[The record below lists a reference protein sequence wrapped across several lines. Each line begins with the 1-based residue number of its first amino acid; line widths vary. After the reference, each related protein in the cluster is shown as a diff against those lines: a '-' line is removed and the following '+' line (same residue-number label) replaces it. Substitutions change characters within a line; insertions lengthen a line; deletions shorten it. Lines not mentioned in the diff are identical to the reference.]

1 MTRCYA
7 WPLSITGDAD
17 LHLHV
22 STEYRRFGVRLFRSG
37 ATVEEVDVGAST
49 HDGHLF
55 PLGRPDEAWGWPRY
69 SIPLDAGLANGVYVA
84 VPVAVG
90 DDGSLETVDA
100 GLGVLTRSDACLF
113 ILRRHVGDDRPSILF
128 KLPTATYAAYNQLGG
143 ASLYAGVQWARDWS
157 AQGYVVSLQRP
168 GNGGIGMR
176 VMEGDAPDLYHRDSR
191 RQTFAHWDAPFVA
204 WLEGHGYQAGYCTD
218 FELHDDPSLLDGV
231 TLVLST
237 GHDEYW
243 SAEMRRHVLE
253 FIDRG
258 GNICFFAG
266 DVACFVVEI
275 SERGDRLFC
284 RKMEGGS
291 PEGDGSHSIGAL
303 WHAKDPED
311 WLTLS
316 SGAYGGGWW
325 DGRRAIDGYQ
335 AVVGDHWAFDGVEF
349 PPEGITGGEATPV
362 IGYETDGVPL
372 ERASHPPR
380 LSEQRKGGS
389 GGRVLLALG
398 KLSAGWV
405 AGREHANAAIMIR
418 TAASGG
424 MVFST
429 GTTDWPLALATD
441 VAVDRITDNVVR
453 RLANR
458 SLIIHGPVCEEG
470 AYVGEGAAVGAEQEV
485 GWYLDGDQSAA
496 ASLTAPQWVLEGGE
510 RVEGGAGSQFI
521 TRSHDGE
528 QWLTITATA
537 TDADGNDY
545 FGSRTVRVFGTEEY
559 LRRRIIRALDA
570 MAYPDE
576 QGGALVDQHSS
587 EASLA
592 ERVIPV
598 RLGWVRRYAQTLD
611 RLISELEEI
620 WIADGRMAEGA
631 LRDDEL

>member
-7 WPLSITGDAD
+7 WPLSVTAGAA
-17 LHLHV
+17 LQLHV
-22 STEYRRFGVRLFRSG
+22 STEHPRFGVRLFRAG
-37 ATVEEVDVGAST
+37 AAVEEVDAGSSV
-49 HDGHLF
+49 HEGHLL

-69 SIPLDAGLANGVYVA
+69 SIPLDAGLDDGVYVA
-84 VPVAVG
+84 VPVPVG
-90 DDGSLETVDA
+90 DDGGTATVDDRA
-100 GLGVLTRSDACLF
+100 EVLTRADACLF
-113 ILRRHVGDDRPSILF
+113 IVRRRLGEGRPSILF

-176 VMEGDAPDLYHRDSR
+176 VMEGDAPDAYHRGSR

-204 WLEGHGYQAGYCTD
+204 WLERHGYKAGYCTD
-218 FELHDDPSLLDGV
+218 FDLHDDPSLLEGV
-231 TLVLST
+231 TLILST

-243 SAEMRRHVLE
+243 SAEMRRRVLE
-253 FIDRG
+253 FVDRG

-266 DVACFVVEI
+266 DVACFVVQF
-275 SERGDRLFC
+275 SAGGDRMFC

-291 PEGDGSHSIGAL
+291 PEGDGTRSIGAL
-303 WHAKDPED
+303 WHADDPED

-325 DGRRAIDGYQ
+325 DGLRAVDGYHP
-335 AVVGDHWAFDGVEF
+335 VVAEHWAFEGVEF
-349 PPEGITGGEATPV
+349 PPGGITGGETTPV

-372 ERASHPPR
+372 ERASAPPR
-380 LSEQRKGGS
+380 LSEQRKGGN

-418 TAASGG
+418 TAPSGG

-429 GTTDWPLALATD
+429 GTTDWPLALASD
-441 VAVDRITDNVVR
+441 VAVDRISHNVVQ
-453 RLANR
+453 RLAKR

-470 AYVGEGAAVGAEQEV
+470 AYVGEGAAIGAEHDV
-485 GWYLDGDQSAA
+485 GWYLDGDQVAV
-496 ASLTAPQWVLEGGE
+496 ASLIDPQWALQGGE
-510 RVEGGAGSQFI
+510 RGEGATASQLV
-521 TRSHDGE
+521 TRSHDDDE
-528 QWLTITATA
+528 WLTVTATA
-537 TDADGNDY
+537 SDAAGNDY
-545 FGSRTVRVFGTEEY
+545 FGSRTVRIFATEEY

-587 EASLA
+587 EAALA

-598 RLGWVRRYAQTLD
+598 RLGWVRRHARTLD
-611 RLISELEEI
+611 RLMSELEEI

-631 LRDDEL
+631 LRDDER